1 MEKINEF
8 ENTFPRNYFTY
19 VEVLDEGV
27 DTNCVL
33 HDFDIKNALDDSLL
47 TSIHFQ
53 QGNPFEVGV
62 NGIRNEDLLRILI
75 ERVSSFKKS
84 NPNDFENDNALSR
97 LYEAYWWL
105 SQRKVKHRKEVTDK
119 LSDMHKNTRS

>member
-27 DTNCVL
+27 DTNYVL

-53 QGNPFEVGV
+53 QGDPFEVGV

-105 SQRKVKHRKEVTDK
+105 SQKKVKHRKEVADK
-119 LSDMHKNTRS
+119 LSDMQKNTRS

>member
-8 ENTFPRNYFTY
+8 ENAFPRNFFTY
-19 VEVLDEGV
+19 VEILDEGR
-27 DTNCVL
+27 DKNSVL

-53 QGNPFEVGV
+53 QGDPFEVGV

-75 ERVSSFKKS
+75 ERVSSFKNS

-105 SQRKVKHRKEVTDK
+105 SQKKVKHKKEVQNK
-119 LSDMHKNTRS
+119 LESL

>member
-8 ENTFPRNYFTY
+8 ENAFPRNFFTY
-19 VEVLDEGV
+19 VEILDEGK

-53 QGNPFEVGV
+53 QGDPFEVGV

-75 ERVSSFKKS
+75 ERVSSFRNS

-105 SQRKVKHRKEVTDK
+105 SQRKVKHKKEVQNK
-119 LSDMHKNTRS
+119 LEKL

>member
-8 ENTFPRNYFTY
+8 ENAFPQNYFTY
-19 VEVLDEGV
+19 VEILDEGK
-27 DTNCVL
+27 DKNNVL

-53 QGNPFEVGV
+53 QGDPFEVGV

-75 ERVSSFKKS
+75 ERVSSFRTS
-84 NPNDFENDNALSR
+84 NPSDLENDNALSH

-105 SQRKVKHRKEVTDK
+105 NQRKVQRKREVQNK
-119 LSDMHKNTRS
+119 LEKL

>member
-8 ENTFPRNYFTY
+8 ENAFPRNFFTY
-19 VEVLDEGV
+19 VEILDEGK
-27 DTNCVL
+27 DMNSVL

-53 QGNPFEVGV
+53 QGDPFEVGV

-75 ERVSSFKKS
+75 ERVSSFKNS

-105 SQRKVKHRKEVTDK
+105 SQKKVKHKKEVQNK
-119 LSDMHKNTRS
+119 LESL